1 MQRSAKL
8 WALPSS
14 ISISDISKIY
24 YETNPKSSSLSVYT
38 TRCLHSNQV
47 RCSMVCDILY
57 SRGRQLAARGPHVAS
72 HSVFSGPW
80 KHSGKIIKSEISSEL
95 FTVNVSVQANWST
108 ISQPEVVKF
117 VYVAQRF
124 HCNNMFNL
132 SCLSYNLKPHNLVI
146 AMNLLRGAACLLR
159 IPQFTT
165 CNLQH
170 LSYQF
175 TYHNKLQNIIGNGC
189 I

>member
-1 MQRSAKL
+1 MT
-8 WALPSS
+8 
-14 ISISDISKIY
+14 I
-24 YETNPKSSSLSVYT
+24 VYA
-38 TRCLHSNQV
+38 
-47 RCSMVCDILY
+47 
-57 SRGRQLAARGPHVAS
+57 RGGQLAARGPHVAR

-189 I
+189 IRGRN

>member
-57 SRGRQLAARGPHVAS
+57 SRGRQLAARGPHVARGS
-72 HSVFSGPW
+72 IQEKSSNLTFLLTYRSNFSAEANLNRDLLLFPLEQGFSTFTPVYPLPASE
-80 KHSGKIIKSEISSEL
+80 HKIYPL
-95 FTVNVSVQANWST
+95 F
-108 ISQPEVVKF
+108 F
-117 VYVAQRF
+117 VYSLA
-124 HCNNMFNL
+124 L
-132 SCLSYNLKPHNLVI
+132 
-146 AMNLLRGAACLLR
+146 
-159 IPQFTT
+159 
-165 CNLQH
+165 
-170 LSYQF
+170 
-175 TYHNKLQNIIGNGC
+175 
-189 I
+189 